1 MILMKNF
8 LEIIKMEIKITEQK
22 ESPLFDRK
30 EITATVATS
39 TSPSK
44 DEVKEELSKKFSVGK
59 DAIRIKQIDGNFG
72 SEEFTITANVY
83 PSKDMLEGIEHKS
96 KKEIEQ
102 ENKIEE
108 MKKKAEEEAK
118 AAAEKPAEEPKVEEQ
133 KEEAPAEEEAKTEEK
148 VEEKTE

>member
-1 MILMKNF
+1 MKLNPDHYTNQ
-8 LEIIKMEIKITEQK
+8 KMQLKITEQK

-30 EITATVATS
+30 EILAVVSTS

-72 SEEFTITANVY
+72 SGEFTITANIY
-83 PSKDMLEGIEHKS
+83 PSKDILEGIEHKS

-102 ENKIEE
+102 EKKAEE
-108 MKKKAEEEAK
+108 LKKKTEEEAK
-118 AAAEKPAEEPKVEEQ
+118 AAAEKPAEEPKTEEP
-133 KEEAPAEEEAKTEEK
+133 KEEAPAEESKTEEK
-148 VEEKTE
+148 TEEKTE